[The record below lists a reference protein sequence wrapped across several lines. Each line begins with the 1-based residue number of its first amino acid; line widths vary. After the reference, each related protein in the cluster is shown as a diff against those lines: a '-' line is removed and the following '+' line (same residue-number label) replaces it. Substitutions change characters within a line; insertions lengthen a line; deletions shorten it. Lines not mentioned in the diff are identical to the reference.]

1 MHQQD
6 MAGAKLPST
15 EPEITP
21 PGADWQRMS
30 RTWQFAGQHHTTRV
44 WITPPGPIGFA
55 LFVLLIVIL
64 AFAGVVL
71 LFGAALVGIAATGV
85 LIVGG
90 SSQVSCAVNFGDNEP
105 RSAVCRRSS
114 SPSY

>member
-15 EPEITP
+15 EPEIIP
-21 PGADWQRMS
+21 PDADWQRMS
-30 RTWQFAGQHHTTRV
+30 RTWAFADQHHTTRV

-55 LFVLLIVIL
+55 LFVLLIGIL

-90 SSQVSCAVNFGDNEP
+90 IVSSVLRGQF
-105 RSAVCRRSS
+105 RR
-114 SPSY
+114 